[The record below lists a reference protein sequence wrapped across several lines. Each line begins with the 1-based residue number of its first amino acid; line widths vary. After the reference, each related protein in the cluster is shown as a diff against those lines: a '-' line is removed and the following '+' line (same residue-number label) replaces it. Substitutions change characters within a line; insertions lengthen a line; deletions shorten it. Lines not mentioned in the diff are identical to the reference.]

1 MLDKLVP
8 TLLTILIVAVLFA
21 SIWWGWRGRVR
32 RQSGVA
38 TPIQAPQDLLQRAT
52 ARVDGMYVVTTYTA
66 QPLERIAAHG
76 LGVRTNAE
84 AIVAA
89 DGILLNRQG
98 APDLFI
104 PRQDLRAVST
114 ASGMV
119 GKFVERDGLVVL
131 TWDLGDTRVDTG
143 FRARTGEESRQ
154 LEDAASALLD
164 A

>member
-1 MLDKLVP
+1 MSDKLVP
-8 TLLTILIVAVLFA
+8 TLLTILIVVVIFA
-21 SIWWGWRGRVR
+21 LIRWGWRGRVR
-32 RQSGVA
+32 RQAGLA
-38 TPIQAPQDLLQRAT
+38 APAQAPRDLLQRAT

-66 QPLERIAAHG
+66 QPLERIAGHD

-84 AIVAA
+84 AIVAP
-89 DGILLNRQG
+89 DGVFLNRQG
-98 APDLFI
+98 APDVFI
-104 PRQDLRAVST
+104 PRADLRAVST

-143 FRARTGEESRQ
+143 FRARTGEGSRQ